1 MSGLAWPGFWK
12 VVMPRNGEWGLCDGW
27 MLLLLLLDGL
37 GSFDGCAVRDGTC
50 AATVWYVPAREKEGG
65 RGCAPFPQVFI

>member
-27 MLLLLLLDGL
+27 MLLLLDGL

-50 AATVWYVPAREKEGG
+50 AALYGTYPQERRKGEEDARL
-65 RGCAPFPQVFI
+65 FPRSLFI